1 MNRLQQLLEFSEKNP
16 GDSFIMFALAKEY
29 EKLNDP
35 DSALTCYLN
44 IENQDPDYV
53 GLYYHLGKL
62 YETKGNPE
70 KALLTYDKGMVV
82 AKKLGDNHTFSELVG
97 AKELLNDE

>member
-1 MNRLQQLLEFSEKNP
+1 MDRLQQLLAFLEKSP
-16 GDSFIMFALAKEY
+16 GDSFITFALAKEY
-29 EKLNDP
+29 EKLNNP

-62 YETKGNPE
+62 YETKGEPE
-70 KALLTYDKGMVV
+70 KALLTYNKGMVV
-82 AKKLGDNHTFSELVG
+82 AKKLGDNHAFNELAG
-97 AKELLNDE
+97 AKELIT